1 MKINKYKKV
10 GKNKYKVYFD
20 NNEIILF
27 EDVILKYDLLLL
39 KDVSLELLDKII
51 NENKFY
57 EAYDMSLSYI
67 ETKMRNR
74 KEIYNYLNKKNYKED
89 LINEVINKLTS
100 LKILDD
106 R

>member
-39 KDVSLELLDKII
+39 KDVSL
-51 NENKFY
+51 
-57 EAYDMSLSYI
+57 
-67 ETKMRNR
+67 
-74 KEIYNYLNKKNYKED
+74 
-89 LINEVINKLTS
+89 
-100 LKILDD
+100 
-106 R
+106 

>member
-51 NENKFY
+51 NENKF
-57 EAYDMSLSYI
+57 LFP
-67 ETKMRNR
+67 
-74 KEIYNYLNKKNYKED
+74 
-89 LINEVINKLTS
+89 
-100 LKILDD
+100 
-106 R
+106 

>member
-27 EDVILKYDLLLL
+27 EDVILKYDLLFL

-67 ETKMRNR
+67 ETKMRN
-74 KEIYNYLNKKNYKED
+74 KKYIFMSALAVMALSATAQGFDHTPTLN
-89 LINEVINKLTS
+89 INNN
-100 LKILDD
+100 
-106 R
+106 